1 MGELVGGG
9 GRGADGWMGGWIRR
23 WVCWWYGGW
32 RDRWVSGWLRGLTG
46 VWTVVGVGGWVHLTH
61 HFSSDQNLQA
71 STGSPTDPPSEPP
84 TSAGRSVN
92 KLSALSRAAQGLI
105 SSYC

>member
-1 MGELVGGG
+1 M
-9 GRGADGWMGGWIRR
+9 
-23 WVCWWYGGW
+23 
-32 RDRWVSGWLRGLTG
+32 SGWLRGLTG